1 MPTGYTAGIMDGS
14 IETFQEFATVCIRAF
29 VLGNEDSSVPYT
41 PRVPSNYY
49 HKQIVE
55 YQKQLL
61 SLEKKSLSKYTTD
74 KLKYLRREIKRIERA
89 IKKRDEQRMILLK
102 MLEEV
107 KAWTPPTS
115 KHKEFK
121 EFMINQLVITI
132 NGDCDTSYLQRQIES
147 LQSRLTRFYPNI
159 EKENEIKDIKH
170 WISHLK
176 KERDADVKRC
186 RGSNKWVEDLL
197 KSLEKQLI
205 KK

>member
-14 IETFQEFATVCIRAF
+14 IQTFQEFATICMRAF
-29 VLGNEDSSVPYT
+29 GACVHLKDEDPSTPYT
-41 PRVPSNYY
+41 PRVPSDYY

-61 SLEKKSLSKYTTD
+61 SLEKMDLSKYTMN
-74 KLKYLRREIKRIERA
+74 KLKTLRQEIKRIEGT
-89 IKKRDEQRMILLK
+89 IKKRDEQRIILLK

-107 KAWTPPTS
+107 KIWTPPTS

-132 NGDCDTSYLQRQIES
+132 NSDCNTSYLQGQIES
-147 LQSRLTRFYPNI
+147 LKERIINFSPKKEI
-159 EKENEIKDIKH
+159 EEEINDIKH

-197 KSLEKQLI
+197 KSIEK
-205 KK
+205 